1 MDEIWWLVARNHP
14 DKNFINNKNFLD
26 RVKETK
32 KIIDN
37 SKIKVIVN
45 KKFTGNISSFIN
57 IERIT
62 KTYKKKNFVWLMGA
76 DNLYNFHTWYNWKE
90 IFNLLP
96 IAIFNRPGYSNTSL
110 ASKTA
115 KKFGKNR
122 SRETFSRK
130 LSNATP
136 PAWIFFHGQLN
147 YLESKI
153 LRKKNEK

>member
-1 MDEIWWLVARNHP
+1 MREVWWLVTQEHP
-14 DKNFINNKNFLD
+14 DKKFINKNNFTLRINGIKKILNTQKIKIIIRKEFTENKKSYINL
-26 RVKETK
+26 K
-32 KIIDN
+32 KIIQ
-37 SKIKVIVN
+37 K
-45 KKFTGNISSFIN
+45 
-57 IERIT
+57 
-62 KTYKKKNFVWLMGA
+62 YKKINFVWLMGA

-110 ASKTA
+110 ASKAA
-115 KKFGKNR
+115 KKFAKNR

-130 LSNATP
+130 LSNVTP